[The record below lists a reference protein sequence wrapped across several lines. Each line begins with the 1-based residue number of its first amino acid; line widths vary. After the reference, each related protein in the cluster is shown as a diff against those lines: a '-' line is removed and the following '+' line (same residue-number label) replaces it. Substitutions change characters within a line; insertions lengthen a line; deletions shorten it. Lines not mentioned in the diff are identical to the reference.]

1 MALVMGLLGFEPF
14 EFNGITVL
22 KDTINATTTLNLY
35 DNYQGYHNYDA
46 PFIQHHIPA
55 KFLLDTIILI
65 TTHITISNLNTM
77 KSLKSIFAI
86 LAIATLSFGCA
97 SVTDASLNDADQP
110 DTEITADDAV
120 FNGGNEMDPVIEK
133 PW

>member
-1 MALVMGLLGFEPF
+1 
-14 EFNGITVL
+14 
-22 KDTINATTTLNLY
+22 
-35 DNYQGYHNYDA
+35 
-46 PFIQHHIPA
+46 
-55 KFLLDTIILI
+55 
-65 TTHITISNLNTM
+65 M